1 MSSRISRSE
10 SLSTIP
16 QRKLMEALENT
27 IRICPEC
34 STKNNVKLDHGLCK
48 TCRVKNIAIQRYAE
62 SNIPVRYWTL
72 EMDASFKGDPILME
86 KYHEIT
92 DDLKKSYR
100 DGTSICFAGS
110 NGLGK
115 TLVLSNILKR
125 AAEHGLSCLYVNL
138 GDIVSVLTNYQN
150 DDRAIARK
158 ELMIVDFLAIDEFDP
173 RYMSNDKAS
182 DLFGK
187 VLEEIFRTRHQN
199 GLPTFM
205 STNSPN
211 VVDSFQG
218 ALRQS
223 INSLMSTVQMV
234 AVLGK
239 DFRIVSK
246 KSILTSK

>member
-16 QRKLMEALENT
+16 HRKVLEALENT
-27 IRICPEC
+27 LRTCPEC
-34 STKNNVKLDHGLCK
+34 SVKEQVKLDHGLCK
-48 TCRVKNIAIQRYAE
+48 TCRIKNIAIQRYSE
-62 SNIPVRYWTL
+62 SNIPVRYWAL
-72 EMDASFKGDPILME
+72 EMDENFRGDAILME
-86 KYHEIT
+86 KYQEVT
-92 DDLKKSYR
+92 GDLKLSYR
-100 DGTSICFAGS
+100 AGTSMCFAGS

-115 TLVLSNILKR
+115 TMALCNILKR
-125 AAEHGLSCLYVNL
+125 AAEHGMSCLYVNL
-138 GDIVSVLTNYQN
+138 GDIVSVLTNHNN
-150 DDRAIARK
+150 DDRAVARK
-158 ELMIVDFLAIDEFDP
+158 ELMVVDFLAIDEFDP

-187 VLEEIFRTRHQN
+187 ILEEIFRARHQN

-239 DFRIVSK
+239 DFRI
-246 KSILTSK
+246 TSKGK